1 MSIDLKRA
9 LEAAQAAARRADQI
23 AMQYFNAELTVERK
37 SDASPVTEA
46 DRACERAI
54 RDTLLEAF
62 PDHAIFG
69 EEYGK
74 HFGQN
79 HDDPNHDRHN
89 PDQAASAEADVEA
102 LWLVDPIDGTRS
114 FIRGLPFWSV
124 QIALMVNG
132 ELVLGVSSAPA
143 FKEQAWA
150 VRGQGAY
157 INGQRVQCQPCGSI
171 DDADLSFGNLR
182 SLARGPGWAWAGEL
196 FSRAARSRA
205 YGDFYSYHR
214 LADGGQDGV
223 IESDVNILDIAA
235 LTVLV
240 REAGGV
246 MTDLDGK
253 PIDLESTSIL
263 AAGRVLHEQLL
274 SSRNA

>member
-1 MSIDLKRA
+1 MSMDLDRA
-9 LEAAQAAARRADQI
+9 LQVAREAAARADRI
-23 AMQYFNAELTVERK
+23 AMQYFKGELAVERK

-54 RDTLLEAF
+54 RETLLGAF
-62 PDHAIFG
+62 PDHAIYG
-69 EEYGK
+69 EEYGQE
-74 HFGQN
+74 G
-79 HDDPNHDRHN
+79 DG
-89 PDQAASAEADVEA
+89 DV

-124 QIALMVNG
+124 QIALMVEG

-143 FKEQAWA
+143 FEEVAWA
-150 VRGQGAY
+150 VHGRGAWIDEQAV
-157 INGQRVQCQPCGSI
+157 RCQECSSI
-171 DDADLSFGNLR
+171 DEADLSFGNLR
-182 SLARGPGWAWAGEL
+182 SLARSKGWSWAGEL

-214 LADGGQDGV
+214 LADGAQDGV

-240 REAGGV
+240 REAGAV
-246 MTDLDGK
+246 ITDLDGA
-253 PIDLESTSIL
+253 PIGLETRSIL
-263 AAGRVLHEQLL
+263 AASPRLHELLL
-274 SSRNA
+274 SSRHG

>member
-1 MSIDLKRA
+1 MRIDLQQA
-9 LEAAQAAARRADQI
+9 LAAATRAARQADQI
-23 AMQYFNAELTVERK
+23 AMQYFNGELEVERK

-54 RDTLLEAF
+54 RAILLEAF
-62 PDHAIFG
+62 PEHAIHG
-69 EEYGK
+69 EEYGQK
-74 HFGQN
+74 GQGN
-79 HDDPNHDRHN
+79 
-89 PDQAASAEADVEA
+89 V

-124 QIALMVNG
+124 QIALMVDD

-143 FKEQAWA
+143 FGEQAWA
-150 VRGQGAY
+150 IAGQGAY
-157 INGQRVQCQPCGSI
+157 VNGRRVECRGCESI
-171 DDADLSFGNLR
+171 EAADLSFGNLR
-182 SLARGPGWAWAGEL
+182 TLARGPDWAWAGQL

-214 LADGGQDGV
+214 LADGGQDAV

-240 REAGGV
+240 REAGAV
-246 MTDLDGK
+246 ITDLEGA
-253 PIDLESTSIL
+253 PIGLETTSIL
-263 AAGRVLHEQLL
+263 AAGPALHARLL
-274 SSRNA
+274 SSKHE

>member
-1 MSIDLKRA
+1 MSIDLDQA
-9 LEAAQAAARRADQI
+9 LAVARQAARRADEI
-23 AMQYFNAELTVERK
+23 AMGYFNGELEVERK

-54 RDTLLEAF
+54 RSTLLDAF

-69 EEYGK
+69 EEYGQR
-74 HFGQN
+74 GQG
-79 HDDPNHDRHN
+79 DL
-89 PDQAASAEADVEA
+89 

-124 QIALMVNG
+124 QIALMVEG

-143 FKEQAWA
+143 FGEQAWA
-150 VRGQGAY
+150 VAGRGAWLNGA
-157 INGQRVQCQPCGSI
+157 RVSCQDCESI
-171 DDADLSFGNLR
+171 DAADLSFGNLR
-182 SLARGPGWAWAGEL
+182 SLARGPGWAWAGQL
-196 FSRAARSRA
+196 FARAARCRA

-240 REAGGV
+240 REAGAV
-246 MTDLDGK
+246 ITDLAGNA
-253 PIDLESTSIL
+253 IDLDTTSIL
-263 AAGRVLHEQLL
+263 AASPRLHALLL
-274 SSRNA
+274 SSRHD

>member
-1 MSIDLKRA
+1 MTIDLQQA
-9 LEAAQAAARRADQI
+9 LAVANRAARQADQI
-23 AMQYFNAELTVERK
+23 AMQYFNGDLEVELK

-54 RDTLLEAF
+54 RATLLEAF
-62 PDHAIFG
+62 PDHAIYG
-69 EEYGK
+69 EEYGQR
-74 HFGQN
+74 GQG
-79 HDDPNHDRHN
+79 
-89 PDQAASAEADVEA
+89 DV

-124 QIALMVNG
+124 QIALMVDN

-150 VRGQGAY
+150 ISGQGAY
-157 INGQRVQCQPCGSI
+157 VSGRRVRCRPCDSI
-171 DDADLSFGNLR
+171 DSSDLSFGNLR
-182 SLARGPGWAWAGEL
+182 TLARGPGWAWAGQL
-196 FSRAARSRA
+196 FSRAARCRA

-235 LTVLV
+235 LAVLV
-240 REAGGV
+240 REAGAV
-246 MTDLDGK
+246 ITDLDGGA
-253 PIDLESTSIL
+253 IGLETTSIL
-263 AAGRVLHEQLL
+263 AAGPVLHEQLL
-274 SSRNA
+274 SSRNG